1 MSTRWIVAA
10 LLVVGLGLISV
21 PLVSTRLATR
31 EGAGD
36 AATAAA
42 AMPAPTGASA
52 EACDASGEEAPFDF
66 TLSDMNGQ
74 QVDLR
79 QYAGKPVLLNFWATW
94 CGPCKVEIPELVAL
108 QDKYRDEGFTV
119 LGVSIDDPADALKA
133 FAAEYKMNYPV
144 LMADAAIQ
152 DAYGPLFAIPVTF
165 FIKKDGTVCR
175 KHFGPVDGV
184 QADGTVRAL
193 F

>member
-10 LLVVGLGLISV
+10 LLVVGLGLLSI
-21 PLVSTRLATR
+21 PLLSTRLATR
-31 EGAGD
+31 EGADG
-36 AATAAA
+36 AAGAAA
-42 AMPAPTGASA
+42 AMPIAADASG
-52 EACDASGEEAPFDF
+52 EVCDASGGDAPLDF

-74 QVDLR
+74 QVNLK

-94 CGPCKVEIPELVAL
+94 CGPCKYEIPELVAL
-108 QDKYRDEGFTV
+108 QDKYRNEGFTV
-119 LGVSIDDPADALKA
+119 LGVSIDDPADELKA

-144 LMADAAIQ
+144 LMADQAIQ

-165 FIKKDGTVCR
+165 FIKADGSVCR
-175 KHFGPVDGV
+175 KHFGPVDGT
-184 QADGTVRAL
+184 QADSTVRAL

>member
-1 MSTRWIVAA
+1 MNTRWIVAA
-10 LLVVGLGLISV
+10 LLVVGLGLIAV

-31 EGAGD
+31 D
-36 AATAAA
+36 AADGSAGAEA
-42 AMPAPTGASA
+42 VMADPTGASA
-52 EACDASGEEAPFDF
+52 EACDASGGEAPFDF

-74 QVDLR
+74 QVDLK

-119 LGVSIDDPADALKA
+119 LGVSIDDPAEELKA

-144 LMADAAIQ
+144 LMADEAIQ
-152 DAYGPLFAIPVTF
+152 NAYGPLFAIPVTY

-175 KHFGPVDGV
+175 KHFGPVDV
-184 QADGTVRAL
+184 TQAEGTVRAL

>member
-10 LLVVGLGLISV
+10 LLVVGLGLIAV

-31 EGAGD
+31 DQASGAD
-36 AATAAA
+36 RAEAA
-42 AMPAPTGASA
+42 PAPSGAA
-52 EACDASGEEAPFDF
+52 EACDASAETAPFDF
-66 TLSDMNGQ
+66 MLADMNGQ
-74 QVDLR
+74 QVDLK

-94 CGPCKVEIPELVAL
+94 CGPCKFEIPELVAL
-108 QDKYRDEGFTV
+108 QDKYRAEGFTV
-119 LGVSIDDPADALKA
+119 LGVSIDDPAEELKA

-144 LMADAAIQ
+144 LMADQSIQ

-165 FIKKDGTVCR
+165 FIKADGTVCR
-175 KHFGPVDGV
+175 KHFGPVSGD
-184 QADGTVRAL
+184 QADATVRAL